1 MEINSSVEEKQ
12 DGLGQEYFEKERAI
26 YSAVGDRV
34 ERDTEAEF
42 FNNVEDAVFEQFE
55 KPPTRHGNEQR
66 FFAPIESKLGDGD
79 ERSEKFGSERQFFK
93 PEPPTYGVDEE
104 GDVEK

>member
-34 ERDTEAEF
+34 ERDTQAEF

-55 KPPTRHGNEQR
+55 KPPTRHGNE
-66 FFAPIESKLGDGD
+66 
-79 ERSEKFGSERQFFK
+79 
-93 PEPPTYGVDEE
+93 
-104 GDVEK
+104 